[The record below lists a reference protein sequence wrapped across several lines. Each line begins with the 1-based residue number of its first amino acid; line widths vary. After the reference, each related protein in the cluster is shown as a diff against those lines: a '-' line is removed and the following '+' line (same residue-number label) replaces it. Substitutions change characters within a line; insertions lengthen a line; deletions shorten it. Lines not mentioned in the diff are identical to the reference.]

1 MLLYH
6 GSNQE
11 IDSIDLLRCKPY
23 KDFGRGF
30 YLTSIEL
37 QAELMAKRTA
47 RIFGG
52 SPYVTAYT
60 FDETVFSNTS
70 LSIMAFTEPNVEWAL
85 FVLNNRNRAFQD
97 HSNSNSNH
105 DNKYDI
111 VTGPVAN
118 DDIALLFRSFTNE
131 HIDLAAL
138 VKGMKYKKLSDQ
150 YSFHTDCAIALL
162 TKVE

>member
-11 IDSIDLLRCKPY
+11 IDMIDLNCCKPY

-30 YLTSIEL
+30 YLTTLEQ

-52 SPYVTAYT
+52 TPFVTTYT
-60 FDETVFSNTS
+60 FDEASLLSTS
-70 LSIMAFTEPNVEWAL
+70 LSIKTFSEPNEEWAM
-85 FVLNNRNRAFQD
+85 FVLNNRNRDFQN
-97 HSNSNSNH
+97 HSDLNSNQ

-118 DDIALLFRSFTNE
+118 DDIALLFRSFINE
-131 HIDLAAL
+131 QIDVTAL
-138 VKGMKYKKLSDQ
+138 VKGMNYKNLNDQ
-150 YSFHTDCAIALL
+150 YSFHTDHYVALL